1 MSLIPDLDD
10 GVLPEGVHSCTT
22 EEVEQAFGSFTRSDC
37 RQRLT
42 QTLRRYI
49 EDARKARIAV
59 AVVVDGSYI
68 TAKSEPGD
76 IDLLLALRPDL
87 DLSMELLPMEYN
99 VQSKRMVRRLYG
111 FDVLS
116 AIDGSDAY
124 LKQVDFFSRVRL
136 DDPEQ
141 RTSRSRKGLLRI
153 DL

>member
-1 MSLIPDLDD
+1 MIPDLND
-10 GVLPEGVHSCTT
+10 GVLPEGIHSCTI
-22 EEVEQAFGSFTRSDC
+22 EEVEHVFGRFTRSDC

-49 EDARKARIAV
+49 EDVRRARIAV

-68 TAKSEPGD
+68 TAKAEPSD
-76 IDLLLALRPDL
+76 VDLVLALRPDL
-87 DLSMELLPMEYN
+87 DLSLELLPIEYN
-99 VQSKRMVRRLYG
+99 VQSERMVRRLYG
-111 FDVLS
+111 FDVLA

-124 LKQVDFFSRVRL
+124 TRHTDFFSRVRL

>member
-1 MSLIPDLDD
+1 MIPELDD
-10 GVLPEGVHSCTT
+10 GVLPEGTHPCTI
-22 EEVEQAFGSFTRSDC
+22 EEVEQVFGVFARSDR

-49 EDARKARIAV
+49 EDVRKAKIAV

-68 TAKSEPGD
+68 TTKSEPSD
-76 IDLLLALRPDL
+76 IDLVLALRPDL
-87 DLSMELLPMEYN
+87 DLSVELLPMEYN

-111 FDVLS
+111 FDVLT

-124 LKQVDFFSRVRL
+124 TNHLGFFSRVRL

-141 RTSRSRKGLLRI
+141 SASRSRKGLLRI
-153 DL
+153 EL

>member
-1 MSLIPDLDD
+1 MIPELDD
-10 GVLPEGVHSCTT
+10 GVLPEGVHSCTI
-22 EEVEQAFGSFTRSDC
+22 EEAEQVFGRFTRSDC
-37 RQRLT
+37 RPRLT

-68 TAKSEPGD
+68 TTKSEPGD

-87 DLSMELLPMEYN
+87 DLNVEMLPVEYN

-111 FDVLS
+111 FDVLT
-116 AIDGSDAY
+116 AIDGSNAY
-124 LKQVDFFSRVRL
+124 AKYIGFFSRVRL